1 MNETVNCLTIRRT
14 LLSDPYR
21 QSEAVRRH
29 IQDCPQCR
37 NFSLTVYEMNSDI
50 ETVLNVDTP
59 AGLTD
64 KILLAKGVNN
74 NREQKRTQQR
84 MITAF
89 AGLMLIL
96 SSLTIYFYRDEPL
109 SIEMIALSHVQG
121 EPHHLEDRKNIQLSQ
136 LNDILQNFSVKL
148 TNTSNIINYAGTCE
162 INHSRGAHV
171 VFQGEHAP
179 ITMLLLPND
188 TTLDRKDIMGT
199 RFKGVI
205 LPFQNGSM
213 ALIADKIENL
223 SLFERQITQQ
233 LTVI

>member
-29 IQDCPQCR
+29 IAECTQCK
-37 NFSLTVYEMNSDI
+37 NFSLTVYDMNSDI
-50 ETVLNVDTP
+50 ESVLNVDTP
-59 AGLTD
+59 PGLTN
-64 KILLAKGVNN
+64 KILLAKGVKSS
-74 NREQKRTQQR
+74 REQKRTQQR
-84 MITAF
+84 IITAF
-89 AGLMLIL
+89 AGLMLVL
-96 SSLTIYFYRDEPL
+96 SSLMIYFYRDEPL
-109 SIEMIALSHVQG
+109 SIETIALNHVQG
-121 EPHHLEDRKNIQLSQ
+121 ELQHLEDRKNIQLSQ
-136 LNDILQNFSVKL
+136 LNDVLHNFNIKL
-148 TNTSNIINYAGTCE
+148 TNTSHIINYAGTCE
-162 INHSRGAHV
+162 INHSQGAHV

-188 TTLDRKDIMGT
+188 TTPDRKDIIGT

-205 LPFQNGSM
+205 LPFQNGSL
-213 ALIADKIENL
+213 ALIADKTENL